1 MVARGG
7 VRLLIP
13 LFRLKSSCGLLRT
26 VALESSFISKA
37 GSNPCCWR
45 CGVGSWRVTSLRRH
59 VDLLL
64 AGLSPVL
71 LMCSLNRATGFIH
84 RHQRLIFLRFSKR
97 TTDEELGRSLW
108 SEEFSPPWWLSRL
121 CVGVLAGSSSSRL
134 SGPVFLHLR
143 PWCKVSFDLFVYGRF
158 QLCRKLYSGIWS
170 DFQRFMLYISLF
182 YNAFVFSGR
191 DDYKFETH
199 RELATS
205 KTA

>member
-1 MVARGG
+1 MVAPGG

-13 LFRLKSSCGLLRT
+13 LFRLNSSCGLLRT

-45 CGVGSWRVTSLRRH
+45 CGVGSWRVTSLRCRRQSSM
-59 VDLLL
+59 
-64 AGLSPVL
+64 ATSRR
-71 LMCSLNRATGFIH
+71 LNRATGFIH

-143 PWCKVSFDLFVYGRF
+143 PWCEVSFDLFVSGRF
-158 QLCRKLYSGIWS
+158 QLCRRLYSGIWS
-170 DFQRFMLYISLF
+170 DFQRFMLYIPLF